1 MIVWNKSREDL
12 YALKIIQR
20 GTKNEPALPN
30 DTCTI
35 SLPKYT
41 EKLLSASSEKAKQF
55 FFFEQ
60 KKTKQ
65 LKVPNL
71 HKGTNSKHVPASS

>member
-1 MIVWNKSREDL
+1 MIQMIVWNKSREDL

-35 SLPKYT
+35 
-41 EKLLSASSEKAKQF
+41 
-55 FFFEQ
+55 FFEQ
-60 KKTKQ
+60 NTQKSYFQLPAKRPSNFFFRTKKDQAIEGTK
-65 LKVPNL
+65 
-71 HKGTNSKHVPASS
+71 SSQRD

>member
-1 MIVWNKSREDL
+1 MIQMIVWNKSREDL

-41 EKLLSASSEKAKQF
+41 EKLLSASSEKAKHF
-55 FFFEQ
+55 FFRT
-60 KKTKQ
+60 KKDQAIEGTK
-65 LKVPNL
+65 
-71 HKGTNSKHVPASS
+71 ASQRD

>member
-41 EKLLSASSEKAKQF
+41 EKLLSASSEKTKQF
-55 FFFEQ
+55 FFRT
-60 KKTKQ
+60 KKDQAIEGTK
-65 LKVPNL
+65 
-71 HKGTNSKHVPASS
+71 SSQRD

>member
-1 MIVWNKSREDL
+1 MIQMIVWNKSREAL

-55 FFFEQ
+55 FFRT
-60 KKTKQ
+60 KKDQAIEGTK
-65 LKVPNL
+65 
-71 HKGTNSKHVPASS
+71 SSQRD